1 MNQREQQKE
10 ARRKQILDVSLDL
23 FVRHG
28 YTGTST
34 RDISRTIGISSGLMF
49 HYFASK
55 EQLYIALMNT
65 ASGSVKMIEEYAK
78 MPMRPLELMR
88 EITDSILLYF
98 QVSPTMPKLFLL
110 VRQAFYADYLTADMK
125 AVVARMNIPEK
136 LAPIVRAGQLTG
148 EIRQG
153 NPKALAL
160 CYFSLIEGAAESAVC
175 SPGDPL
181 PNAAWIVDM
190 LKA

>member
-10 ARRKQILDVSLDL
+10 NRRKQILDVSLDL

-34 RDISRTIGISSGLMF
+34 RDISRKIGISSGLMF
-49 HYFASK
+49 HYFESK
-55 EQLYIALMNT
+55 EQLYIALMST

-78 MPMRPLELMR
+78 MPMGPLELFR

-110 VRQAFYADYLTADMK
+110 VRQAYYADYLTPAMK
-125 AVVARMNIPEK
+125 SVVSRMDLIDK
-136 LAPIVRAGQLTG
+136 LVPIVRAGQKTG
-148 EIRQG
+148 EIRKG
-153 NPKALAL
+153 SPKALAL
-160 CYFSLIEGAAESAVC
+160 CYFSLIEGAAEAAVC
-175 SPGDPL
+175 FPGTPL
-181 PNAAWIVDM
+181 PEGSWIVDM

>member
-10 ARRKQILDVSLDL
+10 NRRRQILGVSLDL

-34 RDISRTIGISSGLMF
+34 RDISRRIGISSGLMF
-49 HYFASK
+49 HYFESK
-55 EQLYIALMNT
+55 EQLYIALMST
-65 ASGSVKMIEEYAK
+65 ASGSVKMIGEYAK
-78 MPMRPLELMR
+78 MPMRPLELFR

-110 VRQAFYADYLTADMK
+110 IRQAFYADYLTREMK
-125 AVVARMNIPEK
+125 AVVSQMNILDK
-136 LAPIVRAGQLTG
+136 LVPIVKAGQKTG
-148 EIRQG
+148 EIRKG
-153 NPKALAL
+153 DPKALAL

-175 SPGDPL
+175 SPGAPL
-181 PNAAWIVDM
+181 PDPGWIVDM

>member
-10 ARRKQILDVSLDL
+10 NRRRQILDVSLDL

-34 RDISRTIGISSGLMF
+34 RDISRRIGISSGLMF
-49 HYFASK
+49 HYFESK
-55 EQLYIALMNT
+55 EQLYIALMST

-78 MPMRPLELMR
+78 MPMGPLELFR

-110 VRQAFYADYLTADMK
+110 IRQAFYADYLTREMK
-125 AVVARMNIPEK
+125 AVVSQMDILDK
-136 LAPIVRAGQLTG
+136 LVPIVKAGQKTG
-148 EIRQG
+148 EIRKG

-160 CYFSLIEGAAESAVC
+160 CYFSIIEGAAEAAVC
-175 SPGDPL
+175 SPGAPL
-181 PNAAWIVDM
+181 PDAGWIVDM
-190 LKA
+190 LRA

>member
-10 ARRKQILDVSLDL
+10 NRRRQILDVSLDL

-34 RDISRTIGISSGLMF
+34 RDISRRIGISSGLMF
-49 HYFASK
+49 HYFESK
-55 EQLYIALMNT
+55 EQLYIALMST
-65 ASGSVKMIEEYAK
+65 ASGSVRMIEEYAK
-78 MPMRPLELMR
+78 MPMGPLELFR

-110 VRQAFYADYLTADMK
+110 IRQAFYADYLTREMK
-125 AVVARMNIPEK
+125 AVVSQMDILDK
-136 LAPIVRAGQLTG
+136 LVPIVKAGQKTG
-148 EIRQG
+148 EIRKG

-160 CYFSLIEGAAESAVC
+160 CYFSIIEGAAEAAVC
-175 SPGDPL
+175 SPGAPL
-181 PNAAWIVDM
+181 PDAGWIVDM
-190 LKA
+190 LRA

>member
-10 ARRKQILDVSLDL
+10 TRRKQILDVSLDL

-34 RDISRTIGISSGLMF
+34 RDISRKIGISSGLMF
-49 HYFASK
+49 HYFESK

-65 ASGSVKMIEEYAK
+65 ASGSVKMIEEYGK
-78 MPMRPLELMR
+78 MPMQPLELLR

-110 VRQAFYADYLTADMK
+110 VRQAFYADYLTDDMK
-125 AVVARMNIPEK
+125 KVVLRMNIPEK
-136 LAPIVRAGQLTG
+136 LVPIVKAGQKTG
-148 EIRQG
+148 EIRKG

-175 SPGDPL
+175 SPGEPL
-181 PNAAWIVDM
+181 PDAGWIVDM

>member
-10 ARRKQILDVSLDL
+10 NRRRQILDVSLDL

-34 RDISRTIGISSGLMF
+34 RDISRRIGISSGLMF
-49 HYFASK
+49 HYFESK
-55 EQLYIALMNT
+55 EQLYIALMST

-78 MPMRPLELMR
+78 MPMGPLELFR

-110 VRQAFYADYLTADMK
+110 IRQAFYADYLTRGMK
-125 AVVARMNIPEK
+125 AVVSQMDILDK
-136 LAPIVRAGQLTG
+136 LVPIVKAGQKTG
-148 EIRQG
+148 EIRKG

-160 CYFSLIEGAAESAVC
+160 CYFSIIEGAAEAAVC
-175 SPGDPL
+175 SPGAPL
-181 PNAAWIVDM
+181 PDAGWIVDM
-190 LKA
+190 LRA